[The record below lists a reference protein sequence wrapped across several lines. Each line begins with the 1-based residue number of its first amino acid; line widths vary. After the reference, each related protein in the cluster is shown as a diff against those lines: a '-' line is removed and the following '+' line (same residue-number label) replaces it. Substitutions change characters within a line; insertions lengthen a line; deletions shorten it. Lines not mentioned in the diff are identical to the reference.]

1 VTRVAVSAP
10 VLNWALGRSS
20 NPRAIERKFPK
31 LPNWVQGESRPT
43 LRQLEQF
50 AKATSTPLGYLFLPE
65 PPREQLSIPY
75 FRTLDVTPPGHPSS
89 DLLETVQTMERRQ
102 AWLREYLSEQGRD
115 PLPFI
120 RKGHTTDDPPQLASE
135 MKRTL
140 GLAERWAAEYPTWTA
155 ALRELQRRMEDAG
168 IVVVVSGIVGNN
180 TRRKLNPDEFRGFV
194 LVDDFA
200 PLVFVNGADGKAAQM
215 FTLAHEL
222 VHTWIG
228 SSAAFDLRR
237 LQPANDAT
245 ERTCNII
252 AAEFLVPAREFRQV
266 WPSAREE
273 QDPFEAIARDFK
285 VSTLVA
291 ARRALDLGFIAQA
304 GYLSFYQRYERAQR
318 RAARS
323 QGGGNFYATQTL
335 RIGRH
340 FAAMVIRATREG
352 TLLYREAYRLTGL
365 YGKSFEEYAKY
376 LSSKGSE

>member
-1 VTRVAVSAP
+1 
-10 VLNWALGRSS
+10 
-20 NPRAIERKFPK
+20 
-31 LPNWVQGESRPT
+31 
-43 LRQLEQF
+43 
-50 AKATSTPLGYLFLPE
+50 
-65 PPREQLSIPY
+65 
-75 FRTLDVTPPGHPSS
+75 
-89 DLLETVQTMERRQ
+89 MERRQ